1 MKQEIIDK
9 INRLA
14 SQDEPFLFVINY
26 QADEAFIRKLSDINP
41 EECLFDFEGKGN
53 FSHTRKETWKEE
65 ISETTWQIEPPL
77 YEDYEQSFNIVKS
90 NIMAGNSYL
99 TNLTN
104 RVPVSCNLSLE
115 EIFHRAKGKYKLL
128 LRRKR
133 TQAEDKAHL
142 KEENIEENLT
152 PFVCFSPETFVRIKG
167 GRIYSYPMKGTLDA
181 SLPNAEKLLM
191 EDRKEAAEHAT
202 IVDLIRNDLSRVAE
216 DVRVDKY
223 RYVDVLHTNK
233 GDILQT
239 SSEIS
244 GRLPEDYP
252 HHLGEILDA
261 QLPAGS
267 ITGAPKDKTM
277 QIIQEAEGY
286 DRGFYTGIMGIY
298 DQGELNSAVMIRFIE
313 EEETSPVDFEA
324 DGEKNF
330 KANEGKKPKIVF
342 QGRRRHHFEER
353 LPEGIRGSDSEN
365 LPSDL
370 NPPFILEK
378 IKEIMKQQFV
388 ETIKIKNGKALALPY
403 HQARMERTIRR
414 FFPTLASE
422 EIKLSS
428 LISPK
433 EEMNLYKARVVYDI
447 QGVEAIEYA
456 PYKMKEIHSLKVVED
471 DEIDYTY
478 KSTDRSA
485 LNALVAQKDDCDEII
500 IVKNGLITDTSF
512 TNLALFDGNRW
523 LTPKHPLLQGTK
535 RAQLLE
541 AGIILEADLTLENLR
556 KAEKVSLFN
565 AMIDFG
571 EREVTKIFLPDQN

>member
-26 QADEAFIRKLSDINP
+26 QGDKAFIRLLSDINP

-53 FSHTRKETWKEE
+53 LSHAWKETLKEEILKEETWKKETSEEE
-65 ISETTWQIEPPL
+65 ISETTWQIDPPL
-77 YEDYEQSFNIVKS
+77 YEDYERSFNIVKS

-99 TNLTN
+99 TNLTC
-104 RVPVSCNLSLE
+104 RVPVSYNLPLE

-128 LRRKR
+128 LRRKK
-133 TQAEDKAHL
+133 TQAEDKAHLKEEPQNKAHLKEEAQNKAHL

-181 SLPNAEKLLM
+181 SLPNAEKQLM

-223 RYVDVLHTNK
+223 RYIDVLHTNK
-233 GDILQT
+233 GNILQT

-313 EEETSPVDFEA
+313 EETSPVDFEA

-330 KANEGKKPKIVF
+330 KVSEGK
-342 QGRRRHHFEER
+342 GDE
-353 LPEGIRGSDSEN
+353 
-365 LPSDL
+365 
-370 NPPFILEK
+370 
-378 IKEIMKQQFV
+378 
-388 ETIKIKNGKALALPY
+388 
-403 HQARMERTIRR
+403 
-414 FFPTLASE
+414 ASE
-422 EIKLSS
+422 GKRDEASRKLYFKAGGGITSKS
-428 LISPK
+428 DCRK
-433 EEMNLYKARVVYDI
+433 EYEEVI
-447 QGVEAIEYA
+447 Q
-456 PYKMKEIHSLKVVED
+456 
-471 DEIDYTY
+471 
-478 KSTDRSA
+478 
-485 LNALVAQKDDCDEII
+485 
-500 IVKNGLITDTSF
+500 
-512 TNLALFDGNRW
+512 
-523 LTPKHPLLQGTK
+523 
-535 RAQLLE
+535 
-541 AGIILEADLTLENLR
+541 
-556 KAEKVSLFN
+556 
-565 AMIDFG
+565 
-571 EREVTKIFLPDQN
+571 KIYLPF

>member
-26 QADEAFIRKLSDINP
+26 QGDKAFIRLLSDINP
-41 EECLFDFEGKGN
+41 EECLFDFEGRGN
-53 FSHTRKETWKEE
+53 LSHVWKETLKEE
-65 ISETTWQIEPPL
+65 IPEVTWQITPPL
-77 YEDYEQSFNIVKS
+77 YNDYERSFNIVKS

-99 TNLTN
+99 TNLTC
-104 RVPVSCNLSLE
+104 RVPVSCNLPLE

-133 TQAEDKAHL
+133 NQAEDKAHL
-142 KEENIEENLT
+142 KEEPQNKDYLKEEAQNKAHLKEEKIEENLT

-191 EDRKEAAEHAT
+191 EDQKEAAEHAT

-216 DVRVDKY
+216 DVRVDEY
-223 RYVDVLHTNK
+223 RYIDVLHTNK

-313 EEETSPVDFEA
+313 EEEVFPSKTENRMNYEA
-324 DGEKNF
+324 IRKLYF
-330 KANEGKKPKIVF
+330 KAGGGITSKSDCRKEYEEVIQKIY
-342 QGRRRHHFEER
+342 
-353 LPEGIRGSDSEN
+353 LPI
-365 LPSDL
+365 
-370 NPPFILEK
+370 
-378 IKEIMKQQFV
+378 
-388 ETIKIKNGKALALPY
+388 
-403 HQARMERTIRR
+403 
-414 FFPTLASE
+414 
-422 EIKLSS
+422 
-428 LISPK
+428 
-433 EEMNLYKARVVYDI
+433 
-447 QGVEAIEYA
+447 
-456 PYKMKEIHSLKVVED
+456 
-471 DEIDYTY
+471 
-478 KSTDRSA
+478 
-485 LNALVAQKDDCDEII
+485 
-500 IVKNGLITDTSF
+500 
-512 TNLALFDGNRW
+512 
-523 LTPKHPLLQGTK
+523 
-535 RAQLLE
+535 
-541 AGIILEADLTLENLR
+541 
-556 KAEKVSLFN
+556 
-565 AMIDFG
+565 
-571 EREVTKIFLPDQN
+571 

>member
-26 QADEAFIRKLSDINP
+26 QGDKAFIRLLSDINP
-41 EECLFDFEGKGN
+41 EECLFDFEGRGN
-53 FSHTRKETWKEE
+53 LSHAWKETSEEE
-65 ISETTWQIEPPL
+65 ISETTWQIEPPF
-77 YEDYEQSFNIVKS
+77 YEDYERSFNILKS

-99 TNLTN
+99 TNLTC
-104 RVPVSCNLSLE
+104 RVPVSCNLPLE

-133 TQAEDKAHL
+133 TQAEDKDHLKEEPQNKAHLKEEAQNKAHL

-181 SLPNAEKLLM
+181 SLPNAEKQLM
-191 EDRKEAAEHAT
+191 EDQKEAAEHAT

-223 RYVDVLHTNK
+223 RYIDVLHTNK
-233 GDILQT
+233 GNILQT

-277 QIIQEAEGY
+277 QIIQETEGY

-313 EEETSPVDFEA
+313 EEVFPSKTENRMNYEA
-324 DGEKNF
+324 IRKLYF
-330 KANEGKKPKIVF
+330 KAGGGITSKSDCRKEYEEVIQKIY
-342 QGRRRHHFEER
+342 
-353 LPEGIRGSDSEN
+353 LPI
-365 LPSDL
+365 
-370 NPPFILEK
+370 
-378 IKEIMKQQFV
+378 
-388 ETIKIKNGKALALPY
+388 
-403 HQARMERTIRR
+403 
-414 FFPTLASE
+414 
-422 EIKLSS
+422 
-428 LISPK
+428 
-433 EEMNLYKARVVYDI
+433 
-447 QGVEAIEYA
+447 
-456 PYKMKEIHSLKVVED
+456 
-471 DEIDYTY
+471 
-478 KSTDRSA
+478 
-485 LNALVAQKDDCDEII
+485 
-500 IVKNGLITDTSF
+500 
-512 TNLALFDGNRW
+512 
-523 LTPKHPLLQGTK
+523 
-535 RAQLLE
+535 
-541 AGIILEADLTLENLR
+541 
-556 KAEKVSLFN
+556 
-565 AMIDFG
+565 
-571 EREVTKIFLPDQN
+571 

>member
-9 INRLA
+9 INQLA

-26 QADEAFIRKLSDINP
+26 QGDKAFIRLLSDINP
-41 EECLFDFEGKGN
+41 EECLFDFEGRGN
-53 FSHTRKETWKEE
+53 LSHVWKETLKEEISEKETWKEEISEKETWKEE

-77 YEDYEQSFNIVKS
+77 YEDYERSFNIVKS

-99 TNLTN
+99 TNLTC

-181 SLPNAEKLLM
+181 SLPNAEKQLM

-223 RYVDVLHTNK
+223 RYIDVLHTNK
-233 GDILQT
+233 GNILQT

-298 DQGELNSAVMIRFIE
+298 DHGELNSAVMIRFIE
-313 EEETSPVDFEA
+313 EETSPVDFET

-330 KANEGKKPKIVF
+330 KASEGK
-342 QGRRRHHFEER
+342 GDE
-353 LPEGIRGSDSEN
+353 
-365 LPSDL
+365 
-370 NPPFILEK
+370 
-378 IKEIMKQQFV
+378 
-388 ETIKIKNGKALALPY
+388 
-403 HQARMERTIRR
+403 
-414 FFPTLASE
+414 ASE
-422 EIKLSS
+422 GKRDEASRKLYFKAGGGITSKS
-428 LISPK
+428 DCRK
-433 EEMNLYKARVVYDI
+433 EYEEVI
-447 QGVEAIEYA
+447 Q
-456 PYKMKEIHSLKVVED
+456 
-471 DEIDYTY
+471 
-478 KSTDRSA
+478 
-485 LNALVAQKDDCDEII
+485 
-500 IVKNGLITDTSF
+500 
-512 TNLALFDGNRW
+512 
-523 LTPKHPLLQGTK
+523 
-535 RAQLLE
+535 
-541 AGIILEADLTLENLR
+541 
-556 KAEKVSLFN
+556 
-565 AMIDFG
+565 
-571 EREVTKIFLPDQN
+571 KIYLPF

>member
-9 INRLA
+9 INQLA
-14 SQDEPFLFVINY
+14 SQNEPFLFVINY
-26 QADEAFIRKLSDINP
+26 QGDKAFIRLLSGINP
-41 EECLFDFEGKGN
+41 EECLFDFEGRGN
-53 FSHTRKETWKEE
+53 LSHAWKETWKEGTWKEETWKKKISEEE
-65 ISETTWQIEPPL
+65 ISETIWQIDPPL
-77 YEDYEQSFNIVKS
+77 YEDYERSFNIVKS

-99 TNLTN
+99 TNLTC

-223 RYVDVLHTNK
+223 RYIDVLHTNK

-313 EEETSPVDFEA
+313 EETSPVDFET

-330 KANEGKKPKIVF
+330 KASEGK
-342 QGRRRHHFEER
+342 GDE
-353 LPEGIRGSDSEN
+353 
-365 LPSDL
+365 
-370 NPPFILEK
+370 
-378 IKEIMKQQFV
+378 
-388 ETIKIKNGKALALPY
+388 
-403 HQARMERTIRR
+403 
-414 FFPTLASE
+414 ASE
-422 EIKLSS
+422 GKRDEASRKLYFKAGGGITSKS
-428 LISPK
+428 DCRK
-433 EEMNLYKARVVYDI
+433 EYEEVI
-447 QGVEAIEYA
+447 Q
-456 PYKMKEIHSLKVVED
+456 
-471 DEIDYTY
+471 
-478 KSTDRSA
+478 
-485 LNALVAQKDDCDEII
+485 
-500 IVKNGLITDTSF
+500 
-512 TNLALFDGNRW
+512 
-523 LTPKHPLLQGTK
+523 
-535 RAQLLE
+535 
-541 AGIILEADLTLENLR
+541 
-556 KAEKVSLFN
+556 
-565 AMIDFG
+565 
-571 EREVTKIFLPDQN
+571 KIYLPF

>member
-1 MKQEIIDK
+1 MKQKIIDK

-14 SQDEPFLFVINY
+14 SQKEPFLFVINY
-26 QADEAFIRKLSDINP
+26 QADETFIRKLSDINP
-41 EECLFDFEGKGN
+41 EECLFDFEGRGN
-53 FSHTRKETWKEE
+53 WRENHSKEMGDSKRIYEETSREIPKE
-65 ISETTWQIEPPL
+65 ISEKKFFKGTPLDSPISWQIAPPL
-77 YEDYEQSFNIVKS
+77 YEDYERSFNIVKS

-104 RVPVSCNLSLE
+104 RVPVNCNLSLE
-115 EIFHRAKGKYKLL
+115 DIFHRAKGKYKLL

-133 TQAEDKAHL
+133 TQAEDKAHLKEEAQNKAHL

-181 SLPNAEKLLM
+181 SLPNSEKLLM

-286 DRGFYTGIMGIY
+286 DRGFYTGIMGFY

-313 EEETSPVDFEA
+313 EETSSVDFEA

-330 KANEGKKPKIVF
+330 KVNEGKKPKESRKLYFKAGGGITSKSDC
-342 QGRRRHHFEER
+342 RREYEEVIQKIY
-353 LPEGIRGSDSEN
+353 LP
-365 LPSDL
+365 
-370 NPPFILEK
+370 F
-378 IKEIMKQQFV
+378 
-388 ETIKIKNGKALALPY
+388 
-403 HQARMERTIRR
+403 
-414 FFPTLASE
+414 
-422 EIKLSS
+422 
-428 LISPK
+428 
-433 EEMNLYKARVVYDI
+433 
-447 QGVEAIEYA
+447 
-456 PYKMKEIHSLKVVED
+456 
-471 DEIDYTY
+471 
-478 KSTDRSA
+478 
-485 LNALVAQKDDCDEII
+485 
-500 IVKNGLITDTSF
+500 
-512 TNLALFDGNRW
+512 
-523 LTPKHPLLQGTK
+523 
-535 RAQLLE
+535 
-541 AGIILEADLTLENLR
+541 
-556 KAEKVSLFN
+556 
-565 AMIDFG
+565 
-571 EREVTKIFLPDQN
+571 

>member
-9 INRLA
+9 INQLA

-26 QADEAFIRKLSDINP
+26 QVDKAFIRLLSDINP
-41 EECLFDFEGKGN
+41 EECLFDFEGRGN
-53 FSHTRKETWKEE
+53 FSHARKETLKEEILKKETLKEE

-77 YEDYEQSFNIVKS
+77 YEDYERSFNIVKC

-99 TNLTN
+99 TNLTC
-104 RVPVSCNLSLE
+104 RVLVSCNLSLE

-133 TQAEDKAHL
+133 TQAEEKDHLKEEAQNKAHL

-181 SLPNAEKLLM
+181 SLPNAEKQLM

-223 RYVDVLHTNK
+223 RYIDVLHTNK

-277 QIIQEAEGY
+277 QIIQEAEDY

-298 DQGELNSAVMIRFIE
+298 DHGELNSAVMIRFIE
-313 EEETSPVDFEA
+313 EETSPVDFET

-330 KANEGKKPKIVF
+330 KASEGK
-342 QGRRRHHFEER
+342 GDE
-353 LPEGIRGSDSEN
+353 
-365 LPSDL
+365 
-370 NPPFILEK
+370 
-378 IKEIMKQQFV
+378 
-388 ETIKIKNGKALALPY
+388 
-403 HQARMERTIRR
+403 
-414 FFPTLASE
+414 ASE
-422 EIKLSS
+422 GKRDEASRKLYFKAGGGITSKS
-428 LISPK
+428 DCRK
-433 EEMNLYKARVVYDI
+433 EYEEVI
-447 QGVEAIEYA
+447 Q
-456 PYKMKEIHSLKVVED
+456 
-471 DEIDYTY
+471 
-478 KSTDRSA
+478 
-485 LNALVAQKDDCDEII
+485 
-500 IVKNGLITDTSF
+500 
-512 TNLALFDGNRW
+512 
-523 LTPKHPLLQGTK
+523 
-535 RAQLLE
+535 
-541 AGIILEADLTLENLR
+541 
-556 KAEKVSLFN
+556 
-565 AMIDFG
+565 
-571 EREVTKIFLPDQN
+571 KIYLPF

>member
-9 INRLA
+9 INQLA
-14 SQDEPFLFVINY
+14 SQDEPFLFIINY
-26 QADEAFIRKLSDINP
+26 QGDKAFIRLLSDINP
-41 EECLFDFEGKGN
+41 EECLFDFEGRGN
-53 FSHTRKETWKEE
+53 LSHVWKETLKEETSEKEILKEE

-77 YEDYEQSFNIVKS
+77 YEDYERSFNIVKS

-99 TNLTN
+99 TNLTC

-252 HHLGEILDA
+252 QHLGEILDA

-277 QIIQEAEGY
+277 QIIHEAEGY

-298 DQGELNSAVMIRFIE
+298 DQGELNSAVMIRFVE
-313 EEETSPVDFEA
+313 EEASPSKT
-324 DGEKNF
+324 EKGKNSEVSRDLYF
-330 KANEGKKPKIVF
+330 KAGGGITSKSDCRKEYEEVIQKIY
-342 QGRRRHHFEER
+342 
-353 LPEGIRGSDSEN
+353 LPIQENPSSE
-365 LPSDL
+365 
-370 NPPFILEK
+370 
-378 IKEIMKQQFV
+378 
-388 ETIKIKNGKALALPY
+388 Y
-403 HQARMERTIRR
+403 
-414 FFPTLASE
+414 
-422 EIKLSS
+422 
-428 LISPK
+428 
-433 EEMNLYKARVVYDI
+433 
-447 QGVEAIEYA
+447 
-456 PYKMKEIHSLKVVED
+456 
-471 DEIDYTY
+471 
-478 KSTDRSA
+478 
-485 LNALVAQKDDCDEII
+485 
-500 IVKNGLITDTSF
+500 
-512 TNLALFDGNRW
+512 
-523 LTPKHPLLQGTK
+523 
-535 RAQLLE
+535 
-541 AGIILEADLTLENLR
+541 
-556 KAEKVSLFN
+556 
-565 AMIDFG
+565 
-571 EREVTKIFLPDQN
+571 

>member
-26 QADEAFIRKLSDINP
+26 QGDKAFIRLLSDINP
-41 EECLFDFEGKGN
+41 EECLFDFEGRGN
-53 FSHTRKETWKEE
+53 LSHAWKETWKEGTSEKETWKKVTSEEE

-77 YEDYEQSFNIVKS
+77 YEDYERSFNIVKS

-99 TNLTN
+99 TNLTC
-104 RVPVSCNLSLE
+104 RGPVSCNLSLE
-115 EIFHRAKGKYKLL
+115 DIFHRAKGKYKLL

-133 TQAEDKAHL
+133 
-142 KEENIEENLT
+142 NLT

-181 SLPNAEKLLM
+181 SLPNAEKQLM
-191 EDRKEAAEHAT
+191 EDQKEAAEHAT

-223 RYVDVLHTNK
+223 RYIDVLHTNK
-233 GDILQT
+233 GNILQT

-313 EEETSPVDFEA
+313 EETSPVDFEA

-330 KANEGKKPKIVF
+330 KASEGK
-342 QGRRRHHFEER
+342 GDE
-353 LPEGIRGSDSEN
+353 
-365 LPSDL
+365 
-370 NPPFILEK
+370 
-378 IKEIMKQQFV
+378 
-388 ETIKIKNGKALALPY
+388 
-403 HQARMERTIRR
+403 
-414 FFPTLASE
+414 ASE
-422 EIKLSS
+422 GKRDEASRKLYFKAGGGITSKS
-428 LISPK
+428 DCRK
-433 EEMNLYKARVVYDI
+433 EYEEVI
-447 QGVEAIEYA
+447 Q
-456 PYKMKEIHSLKVVED
+456 
-471 DEIDYTY
+471 
-478 KSTDRSA
+478 
-485 LNALVAQKDDCDEII
+485 
-500 IVKNGLITDTSF
+500 
-512 TNLALFDGNRW
+512 
-523 LTPKHPLLQGTK
+523 
-535 RAQLLE
+535 
-541 AGIILEADLTLENLR
+541 
-556 KAEKVSLFN
+556 
-565 AMIDFG
+565 
-571 EREVTKIFLPDQN
+571 KIYLPF

>member
-14 SQDEPFLFVINY
+14 SQDESFLFVINY
-26 QADEAFIRKLSDINP
+26 QGDKAFIRQLSDINP
-41 EECLFDFEGKGN
+41 EECLFDFEGRGN
-53 FSHTRKETWKEE
+53 LSHAWKETLKEE
-65 ISETTWQIEPPL
+65 TSETTWQIEPPL
-77 YEDYEQSFNIVKS
+77 YEDYERSFNIVKS

-133 TQAEDKAHL
+133 NQAEDKAHLKEEPQNKDYLKEEAQNKAHL

-261 QLPAGS
+261 LLPAGS

-313 EEETSPVDFEA
+313 EETSPVDFEA

-330 KANEGKKPKIVF
+330 KASEGKGDEASRKLYFKAGGGITSKSDCRKEYEEVIQKIY
-342 QGRRRHHFEER
+342 
-353 LPEGIRGSDSEN
+353 LP
-365 LPSDL
+365 
-370 NPPFILEK
+370 F
-378 IKEIMKQQFV
+378 
-388 ETIKIKNGKALALPY
+388 
-403 HQARMERTIRR
+403 
-414 FFPTLASE
+414 
-422 EIKLSS
+422 
-428 LISPK
+428 
-433 EEMNLYKARVVYDI
+433 
-447 QGVEAIEYA
+447 
-456 PYKMKEIHSLKVVED
+456 
-471 DEIDYTY
+471 
-478 KSTDRSA
+478 
-485 LNALVAQKDDCDEII
+485 
-500 IVKNGLITDTSF
+500 
-512 TNLALFDGNRW
+512 
-523 LTPKHPLLQGTK
+523 
-535 RAQLLE
+535 
-541 AGIILEADLTLENLR
+541 
-556 KAEKVSLFN
+556 
-565 AMIDFG
+565 
-571 EREVTKIFLPDQN
+571 

>member
-9 INRLA
+9 INQLA

-26 QADEAFIRKLSDINP
+26 QGDKAFIRLLSDINP
-41 EECLFDFEGKGN
+41 EECLFDFEGRGN
-53 FSHTRKETWKEE
+53 LSHVWKETWKEETSEKE

-77 YEDYEQSFNIVKS
+77 YEDYERSFNIVKS

-99 TNLTN
+99 TNLTC

-142 KEENIEENLT
+142 KEENTEENLT

-216 DVRVDKY
+216 NVRVDKY
-223 RYVDVLHTNK
+223 RYIDVLHTNK

-298 DQGELNSAVMIRFIE
+298 DHGELNSAVMIRFIE
-313 EEETSPVDFEA
+313 EDTSPVDFETN
-324 DGEKNF
+324 GEKNF
-330 KANEGKKPKIVF
+330 KASEGKGDEASRKLYFKAGGGITSKSDCRKEYEEVIQKIY
-342 QGRRRHHFEER
+342 
-353 LPEGIRGSDSEN
+353 LP
-365 LPSDL
+365 
-370 NPPFILEK
+370 F
-378 IKEIMKQQFV
+378 
-388 ETIKIKNGKALALPY
+388 
-403 HQARMERTIRR
+403 
-414 FFPTLASE
+414 
-422 EIKLSS
+422 
-428 LISPK
+428 
-433 EEMNLYKARVVYDI
+433 
-447 QGVEAIEYA
+447 
-456 PYKMKEIHSLKVVED
+456 
-471 DEIDYTY
+471 
-478 KSTDRSA
+478 
-485 LNALVAQKDDCDEII
+485 
-500 IVKNGLITDTSF
+500 
-512 TNLALFDGNRW
+512 
-523 LTPKHPLLQGTK
+523 
-535 RAQLLE
+535 
-541 AGIILEADLTLENLR
+541 
-556 KAEKVSLFN
+556 
-565 AMIDFG
+565 
-571 EREVTKIFLPDQN
+571 

>member
-26 QADEAFIRKLSDINP
+26 QGDKAFIRLLSDINP
-41 EECLFDFEGKGN
+41 EECLFDFEGRGN
-53 FSHTRKETWKEE
+53 FSHAWKETLKEEISEKETWKKEISEEE

-77 YEDYEQSFNIVKS
+77 YEDYERSFNIVKS

-99 TNLTN
+99 TNLTC

-115 EIFHRAKGKYKLL
+115 DIFHRAKGKYKLL

-133 TQAEDKAHL
+133 
-142 KEENIEENLT
+142 NLI

-181 SLPNAEKLLM
+181 SLPNAEKQLM

-216 DVRVDKY
+216 NVRVDKY
-223 RYVDVLHTNK
+223 RYIDVLHTNK
-233 GDILQT
+233 GNILQT

-298 DQGELNSAVMIRFIE
+298 DHGELNSAVMIRFIE
-313 EEETSPVDFEA
+313 EETSPVDFET

-330 KANEGKKPKIVF
+330 KASEGK
-342 QGRRRHHFEER
+342 GAE
-353 LPEGIRGSDSEN
+353 
-365 LPSDL
+365 
-370 NPPFILEK
+370 
-378 IKEIMKQQFV
+378 
-388 ETIKIKNGKALALPY
+388 
-403 HQARMERTIRR
+403 
-414 FFPTLASE
+414 ASE
-422 EIKLSS
+422 GKRDEASRKLYFKAGGGITSKS
-428 LISPK
+428 DCRK
-433 EEMNLYKARVVYDI
+433 EYEEVI
-447 QGVEAIEYA
+447 Q
-456 PYKMKEIHSLKVVED
+456 
-471 DEIDYTY
+471 
-478 KSTDRSA
+478 
-485 LNALVAQKDDCDEII
+485 
-500 IVKNGLITDTSF
+500 
-512 TNLALFDGNRW
+512 
-523 LTPKHPLLQGTK
+523 
-535 RAQLLE
+535 
-541 AGIILEADLTLENLR
+541 
-556 KAEKVSLFN
+556 
-565 AMIDFG
+565 
-571 EREVTKIFLPDQN
+571 KIYLPF

>member
-26 QADEAFIRKLSDINP
+26 QGNKAFIRLLSDINP
-41 EECLFDFEGKGN
+41 EECLFDFEGRGN
-53 FSHTRKETWKEE
+53 LSHAWKETWKEGTWKEETWKKETSEKE
-65 ISETTWQIEPPL
+65 ISETIWQIEPPL
-77 YEDYEQSFNIVKS
+77 YEDYERSFNIVKS

-99 TNLTN
+99 TNLTC

-223 RYVDVLHTNK
+223 RYIDVLHTNK

-313 EEETSPVDFEA
+313 EETSPVDFEA

-330 KANEGKKPKIVF
+330 KAKEGK
-342 QGRRRHHFEER
+342 
-353 LPEGIRGSDSEN
+353 
-365 LPSDL
+365 
-370 NPPFILEK
+370 
-378 IKEIMKQQFV
+378 
-388 ETIKIKNGKALALPY
+388 
-403 HQARMERTIRR
+403 
-414 FFPTLASE
+414 ASE
-422 EIKLSS
+422 GKEPKANRKLYFKAGGGITSKS
-428 LISPK
+428 DCRK
-433 EEMNLYKARVVYDI
+433 EYEEVI
-447 QGVEAIEYA
+447 Q
-456 PYKMKEIHSLKVVED
+456 
-471 DEIDYTY
+471 
-478 KSTDRSA
+478 
-485 LNALVAQKDDCDEII
+485 
-500 IVKNGLITDTSF
+500 
-512 TNLALFDGNRW
+512 
-523 LTPKHPLLQGTK
+523 
-535 RAQLLE
+535 
-541 AGIILEADLTLENLR
+541 
-556 KAEKVSLFN
+556 
-565 AMIDFG
+565 
-571 EREVTKIFLPDQN
+571 KIYLPF

>member
-9 INRLA
+9 INQLA
-14 SQDEPFLFVINY
+14 SQDEPFLFVINF
-26 QADEAFIRKLSDINP
+26 QGDKAFIRLLSDIIP
-41 EECLFDFEGKGN
+41 EECLFDFEGRGN
-53 FSHTRKETWKEE
+53 FSHARKETLKEEILKKETLKEE

-77 YEDYEQSFNIVKS
+77 YEDYERSFNIVKS

-99 TNLTN
+99 TNLTCQ
-104 RVPVSCNLSLE
+104 VPVSCNLSLE

-133 TQAEDKAHL
+133 TQAEDKDHL

-181 SLPNAEKLLM
+181 SLPNAEKQLM

-216 DVRVDKY
+216 NVRVDKY
-223 RYVDVLHTNK
+223 RYIDVLHTNK
-233 GDILQT
+233 GNILQT

-313 EEETSPVDFEA
+313 EETSPVDFET

-330 KANEGKKPKIVF
+330 KAKEGK
-342 QGRRRHHFEER
+342 
-353 LPEGIRGSDSEN
+353 
-365 LPSDL
+365 
-370 NPPFILEK
+370 
-378 IKEIMKQQFV
+378 
-388 ETIKIKNGKALALPY
+388 
-403 HQARMERTIRR
+403 
-414 FFPTLASE
+414 ASE
-422 EIKLSS
+422 GKE
-428 LISPK
+428 PK
-433 EEMNLYKARVVYDI
+433 ASRELYFKAGGGITSKSDCQREYEEVI
-447 QGVEAIEYA
+447 Q
-456 PYKMKEIHSLKVVED
+456 
-471 DEIDYTY
+471 
-478 KSTDRSA
+478 
-485 LNALVAQKDDCDEII
+485 
-500 IVKNGLITDTSF
+500 
-512 TNLALFDGNRW
+512 
-523 LTPKHPLLQGTK
+523 
-535 RAQLLE
+535 
-541 AGIILEADLTLENLR
+541 
-556 KAEKVSLFN
+556 
-565 AMIDFG
+565 
-571 EREVTKIFLPDQN
+571 KIYLPF